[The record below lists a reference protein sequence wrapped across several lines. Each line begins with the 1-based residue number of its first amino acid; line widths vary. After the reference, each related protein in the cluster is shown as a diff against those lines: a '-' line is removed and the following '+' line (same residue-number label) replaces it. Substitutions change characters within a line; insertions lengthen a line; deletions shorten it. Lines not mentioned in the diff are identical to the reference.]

1 MSVAENVSLAKSNE
15 IIIFRML
22 QEFIVNT
29 LKHADATL
37 LKISIKLENDLLSIV
52 ASDNGKG
59 FNVNK
64 TVINNG
70 LMLLRR
76 RAKMIGAK
84 FD

>member
-1 MSVAENVSLAKSNE
+1 
-15 IIIFRML
+15 ML